1 MEMPKPGDAHARLH
15 ALAGQWGGE
24 ETVHPAPW
32 EPAGGPATAFI
43 NNRIVLNG
51 FAVVQEYEQ
60 YRDGKPTFS
69 GHGLFWWDAAAS
81 EYVMTWLDSMMG
93 VPANFRGTFDGDV
106 LRLLNTMP
114 QGGFAR
120 CSFDCGM
127 PGEYVFLMEVSLDG
141 ETWTPAMEG
150 AYGLLTRPAPQA
162 RKKTSAGKKPA
173 AKTATPK
180 KAAPKK
186 AAKAAPKKAVAT
198 KKAAPKKQPAA
209 KKAVTTAV
217 KTSMKKAPKAAAKKA
232 ARGKK

>member
-1 MEMPKPGDAHARLH
+1 MEIPQPSDAHARLH

-32 EPAGGPATAFI
+32 EPAGGSATAFI

-69 GHGLFWWDAAAS
+69 GHGLFWWDASAS
-81 EYVMTWLDSMMG
+81 EYVMTWIDSMMG
-93 VPANFRGTFDGDV
+93 VPANYRGTFDGDV

-127 PGEYVFLMEVSLDG
+127 PGEYVFLMEVSPDG

-150 AYGLLTRPAPQA
+150 AYGRLTAPAPQA
-162 RKKTSAGKKPA
+162 RKPRKQS
-173 AKTATPK
+173 
-180 KAAPKK
+180 APKK
-186 AAKAAPKKAVAT
+186 QTAAVKKAVPKKAVPRKVMP
-198 KKAAPKKQPAA
+198 KKALPKKGAAKTVAKAA
-209 KKAVTTAV
+209 KKPV
-217 KTSMKKAPKAAAKKA
+217 KASARKAAHKAAKKA

>member
-15 ALAGQWGGE
+15 TLAGQWGGE

-32 EPAGGPATAFI
+32 EPAGGSATAFI

-81 EYVMTWLDSMMG
+81 EYVMTWFDSMMG

-127 PGEYVFLMEVSLDG
+127 PGEYVFLMEISPDG

-150 AYGLLTRPAPQA
+150 AYGLLTPPAPQA
-162 RKKTSAGKKPA
+162 RKARTKTSAKKRTAAKPA
-173 AKTATPK
+173 TAKKATPKKAMPK

-186 AAKAAPKKAVAT
+186 KPAAKRAVTKPAT
-198 KKAAPKKQPAA
+198 RSVKKAARQ
-209 KKAVTTAV
+209 
-217 KTSMKKAPKAAAKKA
+217 AAKKA

>member
-32 EPAGGPATAFI
+32 EPAGGSATAFI
-43 NNRIVLNG
+43 HNRIVLNG

-81 EYVMTWLDSMMG
+81 QYVMTWIDSMMG

-162 RKKTSAGKKPA
+162 RKKTSARIKPA
-173 AKTATPK
+173 ARTGPKKAGPKKAGPKKAMPK
-180 KAAPKK
+180 KAAPKT
-186 AAKAAPKKAVAT
+186 AAKAAPKK
-198 KKAAPKKQPAA
+198 KPAA
-209 KKAVTTAV
+209 KKAV
-217 KTSMKKAPKAAAKKA
+217 KKSAKKA

>member
-24 ETVHPAPW
+24 ETVYPAPW
-32 EPAGGPATAFI
+32 EPAGGSATAFI
-43 NNRIVLNG
+43 HNRVVLNG

-69 GHGLFWWDAAAS
+69 GHGLFWWDAAAR
-81 EYVMTWLDSMMG
+81 EYVMTWTDSAMG
-93 VPANFRGTFDGDV
+93 TPANYRGAFDGDV

-127 PGEYVFLMEVSLDG
+127 PGEYVFLMEVSQDG

-150 AYGLLTRPAPQA
+150 AYGLLTRPVPQA
-162 RKKTSAGKKPA
+162 RKKPATRKKSSAKTPARKKTTPKKVVAGRAAVAKKPA
-173 AKTATPK
+173 RRT
-180 KAAPKK
+180 
-186 AAKAAPKKAVAT
+186 
-198 KKAAPKKQPAA
+198 
-209 KKAVTTAV
+209 AVTTAV
-217 KTSMKKAPKAAAKKA
+217 TASARKAAKNARRKSARTA
-232 ARGKK
+232 ARSKK